1 MTRSI
6 NKDKLSFIETMKDEL
21 RLFTFFAVYLIAW
34 TLCAQFL
41 PTASELDSTEQ
52 VVWSQSWQ
60 WGYYKHPPLPSL
72 LLYVLNALFDGPSK
86 GLNAFAA
93 QGCNILALFYVW
105 LLAKQMLSRKLAI
118 VAVLITSLI
127 AYHNFRAF
135 SFNHNTVSL
144 PFTAA
149 AFYYFYRALQVPERL
164 LNWFLLGLVCG
175 LALLTKYSILLVIAS
190 FFILLL
196 WYRLFK
202 NIPVMLGLLLS
213 IAVFLVVISPHVYW
227 LAENNWRPFHYLQD
241 KLTVSGNIASILFGF
256 IATQLIRLSF
266 AVPTLIGIWVFIKTG
281 RISKVELNSGNSP
294 DQASF
299 DRHFLWII
307 LFTPLTLALLQLFLL
322 GSELNSNWISA
333 FFLPSGIL
341 LTVIFFKD
349 WDSTQLLK
357 RVSLL
362 TWITQAVILIFFFVF
377 AVIYPS
383 QVGSASRLTF
393 PSQALANKVAEIW
406 RIQQQTPLTI
416 MITDYWSGGT
426 VSLYMRPEP
435 MVLIDNSIE
444 KSPWVTEQD
453 VQACG
458 ALILV
463 NQAEMTE
470 DFKLLLDQ
478 VAIKGEFIL
487 PWGYAPKGKD
497 LHYLWAIKTS
507 EPNQIACRLSQNT
520 SPD

>member
-1 MTRSI
+1 MTGSI
-6 NKDKLSFIETMKDEL
+6 NKDKVSFIKTMTDEL
-21 RLFTFFAVYLIAW
+21 KLFAFFAVYLISW
-34 TLCAQFL
+34 TLCAEFL
-41 PTASELDSTEQ
+41 PSASELDSTEQ

-72 LLYVLNALFDGPSK
+72 LLYVLNGLFGGPSK

-93 QGCNILALFYVW
+93 QGCNVLALFYVW
-105 LLAKQMLSRKLAI
+105 LLAKQIVSRQLAI

-135 SFNHNTVSL
+135 PFNHNTVSL

-149 AFYYFYRALQVPERL
+149 ACYYFYRAVQIPERW
-164 LNWFLLGLVCG
+164 LNWLLLGLVCG
-175 LALLTKYSILLVIAS
+175 LAMLTKYSILLIIAS
-190 FFILLL
+190 FFGVIL
-196 WYRLFK
+196 WGRLFK
-202 NIPVMLGLLLS
+202 SPRVILGLLLS
-213 IAVFLVVISPHVYW
+213 IAVFLLMISPHVYW

-256 IATQLIRLSF
+256 MMTQLIRLSF
-266 AVPTLIGIWVFIKTG
+266 AVPTLLGIWIFIKTG
-281 RISKVELNSGNSP
+281 RINKVEWDIDRSS

-307 LFTPLTLALLQLFLL
+307 LFTPLILALLQLFLL

-357 RVSLL
+357 KVFLL
-362 TWITQAVILIFFFVF
+362 TWITQAVLLIFFFAL
-377 AVIYPS
+377 AVIYPY

-393 PSQALANKVAEIW
+393 PGQALADNVNEIW
-406 RIQQQTPLTI
+406 RSHQSAPLTI
-416 MITDYWSGGT
+416 IISDYWSGGN
-426 VSLYMRPEP
+426 VSLYTRPEP
-435 MVLIDNSIE
+435 FVRIDNSIE
-444 KSPWVTEQD
+444 KSPWVTDQD

-458 ALILV
+458 AFVLV
-463 NQAEMTE
+463 NQAEITE
-470 DFKLLLDQ
+470 TFKLLLTQ
-478 VAIKGEFIL
+478 SVVKGEFVL

-497 LHYLWAIKTS
+497 LHYLWAIKAPD
-507 EPNQIACRLSQNT
+507 PNEVACRFSLNKLH
-520 SPD
+520 D